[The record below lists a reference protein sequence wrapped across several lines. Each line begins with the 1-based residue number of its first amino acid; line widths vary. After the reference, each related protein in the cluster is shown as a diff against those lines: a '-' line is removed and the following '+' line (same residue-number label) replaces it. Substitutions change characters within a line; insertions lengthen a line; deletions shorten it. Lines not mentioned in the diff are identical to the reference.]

1 MTTFNENLPDE
12 NWRIPN
18 PHPSAVSATMVDDRD
33 NDYHRLV
40 NTVERH
46 TRCSP
51 AYCLKQKRSD
61 LPAECRFG
69 FPKRVEKETTL
80 VCELKGKKNKS
91 VECTLVT
98 KRNDE

>member
-1 MTTFNENLPDE
+1 MKLRYVDWLVKTFNENLPDE
-12 NWRIPN
+12 IWRIPN

-40 NTVERH
+40 NTVQRQ

-69 FPKRVEKETTL
+69 FAKPLEK
-80 VCELKGKKNKS
+80 
-91 VECTLVT
+91 
-98 KRNDE
+98 